1 MGLEPREPLPDSVT
15 FSYHHVAYGTYDGMM
30 LDTLKETLSLA
41 RVIACPFLME
51 EELPR
56 ECHLWELGLGAS
68 GFGVIRS
75 VPRNEL
81 LHHSFPRFQWPAGI
95 LWSPPRKGE
104 KDFGFIDLTE
114 KSSQAAEQIPWSVSK
129 CQSTKRGKALFFGA
143 FQVERAQLL

>member
-1 MGLEPREPLPDSVT
+1 MKSNRITPHVGLEPREPLPDSVT

-81 LHHSFPRFQWPAGI
+81 LHHSFSQISVASWHS
-95 LWSPPRKGE
+95 LE
-104 KDFGFIDLTE
+104 
-114 KSSQAAEQIPWSVSK
+114 SSK
-129 CQSTKRGKALFFGA
+129 KRGEGLRFY
-143 FQVERAQLL
+143 